1 MNSGSLKVISIY
13 VLICLIWGS
22 TWIAIRFGLES
33 LTPLISS
40 GIRFTL
46 AAAVIALIMKFR
58 RISIQKDRTSL
69 ILYIILGVFSFAV
82 SFALVYWAEQYIP
95 SGLASVLFGVYP
107 FFVVILSYLF
117 IPKEKIS
124 IYNIAGLI
132 IGFSGIVV
140 IFSDQFSVDI
150 TIHFWGMA
158 AVVLSGI
165 IQAFIAVAVK
175 KYGYHL
181 NPLSMNF
188 IPMLL
193 SGVILLTAGLLVED
207 ISSLRFDSNA
217 VLSVTYLALF
227 GSIVTFTSFY
237 WLLKRISIVMLSL
250 IAFITPVIALLLGWL
265 LYNEVLLFNHVAGSA
280 MVLAG
285 LLIANL
291 SSVFLQRNK
300 KKEQAVKIDG

>member
-1 MNSGSLKVISIY
+1 MNSASVKIIFIY
-13 VLICLIWGS
+13 ILICLIWGS

-40 GIRFTL
+40 GLRFTL
-46 AAAVIALIMKFR
+46 AAAIIMFLM
-58 RISIQKDRTSL
+58 RIRGIKIQKDRTSV
-69 ILYIILGVFSFAV
+69 ILYIIMGVFSFAV
-82 SFALVYWAEQYIP
+82 AFALVYWAEQFIP

-107 FFVVILSYLF
+107 FFVVILSYFF
-117 IPKEKIS
+117 IPNEKIGM
-124 IYNIAGLI
+124 YKIAGLV
-132 IGFSGIVV
+132 IGFSGIIV
-140 IFSDQFSVDI
+140 IFSDQFSIDI

-165 IQAFIAVAVK
+165 IQAFIAVTIK

-193 SGVILLTAGLLVED
+193 SGIILLAAGFMMED
-207 ISSLRFDSNA
+207 ISSLKFDSNA

-265 LYNEVLLFNHVAGSA
+265 MYDEVLLFNHISGSV

-300 KKEQAVKIDG
+300 KQKQAVKINE